1 MAVSIRAALEKAT
14 LTYLEAHFHDG
25 VASIF
30 SVKQSTNQFIIQ
42 IVANKYNP
50 SNYW

>member
-1 MAVSIRAALEKAT
+1 MWFIDSSALETAT
-14 LTYLEAHFHDG
+14 LSYLAAHYLEG
-25 VASIF
+25 VASVF
-30 SVKQSTNQFIIQ
+30 VSSAETFVIQ